1 MPELLAPDD
10 FDALL
15 LAARPHW
22 TGSVLSI
29 DGALISVGG
38 LCGVGRLGDRLQL
51 ARAGA
56 AALDAEIIA
65 LRQDALV
72 AYAFGTPTGVS
83 VGDRARLHQ
92 GGGEV
97 RICDDWLGAV
107 VDWRGERIEGGA
119 PRQGAEERRLDASPP
134 AAQLRRRLGPR
145 IATHHAV
152 FDSFLPLCRG
162 QRIGLFAG
170 SGVGKSLLLASLAR
184 EVDADVCVLALV
196 GERGREVRAF
206 VEDALGPEGLSR
218 AVVVASTSDEP
229 ALAKRQGA
237 RLAMTIAEHFR
248 GRGRHV
254 LLIVDSLTRY
264 AEAHR
269 EVALAAGEPPS
280 LHAYPPSTF
289 HAIASLVERA
299 GPGVAGDGDIT
310 AIFSVLVAGSD
321 MDEPVADMV
330 RGVLDGHV
338 VLDRAIAE
346 RGRFPA
352 VNVRKS
358 VSRSLPAA
366 ASADEN
372 ALLSE
377 ARALLAVYED
387 AALIIQAGLYAPG
400 SDVATDR
407 AIKIFPALDRFLT
420 EVGEESP
427 EQRFAQ
433 LRDILA
439 GEGAALS
446 ATPHLRG

>member
-1 MPELLAPDD
+1 MLRPLATGD
-10 FDALL
+10 FEELL
-15 LAARPHW
+15 LAARPQW
-22 TGSVLSI
+22 TGSVVSV
-29 DGALISVGG
+29 DGALIAVGG
-38 LCGVGRLGDRLQL
+38 LSGVGRLGDRLQV
-51 ARAGA
+51 ARTGDG
-56 AALDAEIIA
+56 ALDAEIIA

-72 AYAFGTPTGVS
+72 AYAFGAPTGISIGNRATLRRGGADVRVS
-83 VGDRARLHQ
+83 
-92 GGGEV
+92 
-97 RICDDWLGAV
+97 DDWLGAV
-107 VDWRGERIEGGA
+107 VNWRGERIDGRA
-119 PRQGAEERRLDASPP
+119 PRQGADERRLDAAPP
-134 AAQLRRRLGPR
+134 PAQLRRRLGAR

-184 EVDADVCVLALV
+184 EVDADVCVMALV

-237 RLAMTIAEHFR
+237 RLAMTIAEYFR

-299 GPGVAGDGDIT
+299 GPGVEGEGDIT

-352 VNVRKS
+352 INVRKS

-366 ASADEN
+366 ASAAEN

-377 ARALLAVYED
+377 ARALLSVYED

-400 SDVATDR
+400 SDAATDR
-407 AIKIFPALDRFLT
+407 AIRIFPALDRFFT
-420 EVGEESP
+420 AIGGENP

-433 LRDILA
+433 LREILA
-439 GEGAALS
+439 AN
-446 ATPHLRG
+446 

>member
-1 MPELLAPDD
+1 MPALGMTGE
-10 FDALL
+10 FDRL
-15 LAARPHW
+15 LAAARPQW
-22 TGSVLSI
+22 TGSVLSL

-38 LCGVGRLGDRLQL
+38 LCGIGRLGDRLRIW
-51 ARAGA
+51 RAGA
-56 AALDAEIIA
+56 TALDAEIIA
-65 LRQDALV
+65 LRPDALV
-72 AYAFGTPTGVS
+72 AYAFGSPIGVS
-83 VGDRARLHQ
+83 AGDRAMLQQ

-107 VDWRGERIEGGA
+107 LNWRGERIDGSA
-119 PRQGAEERRLDASPP
+119 PRQGAEERRLDAAPP
-134 AAQLRRRLGPR
+134 PAQLRRRLGAR

-184 EVDADVCVLALV
+184 EVEADVCVMALV

-206 VEDALGPEGLSR
+206 VEDALGPQGLSR
-218 AVVVASTSDEP
+218 AVVVASTSDQP
-229 ALAKRQGA
+229 ALAKREGA

-248 GRGRHV
+248 GRGKHV

-352 VNVRKS
+352 INVRKS

-387 AALIIQAGLYAPG
+387 AALIVQAGLYAPG
-400 SDVATDR
+400 SDAATDR
-407 AIKIFPALDRFLT
+407 AIRLWPALDNFFT
-420 EVGEESP
+420 MIGAETP

-439 GEGAALS
+439 AD
-446 ATPHLRG
+446 